1 MTDRVPLLRKLGYGA
16 GDFGFSLFFLTASL
30 YLLYYYTDVLGLSPA
45 TAGWVFGGAL
55 VWDALFDPVMGG
67 IASRTRSRW
76 GRYRPWLLWAAV
88 PLAVSWTLVFL
99 PLGLKGAPL
108 IVLTASTHVLFRTLY
123 AVAYMPYLSL
133 SAAMT
138 RDSAER
144 SSLAAFR
151 MVGQSA
157 AGMIAAFTTLK
168 LVDALGS
175 GRIGFFN
182 VALFYGVF
190 AIGLILLVFLTAR
203 EVDDGGPRVAKP
215 GYAAMFSAV
224 RKNPPF
230 WIICAA
236 LLIGYIANVFF
247 NKSIPYY
254 VKYAMHQPALIGPSL
269 GVFAMTLTFTI
280 PLWTFVMKRVGKRE
294 VFLTGVLIA
303 VTAYV
308 ALWFAPGGKAVWLSL
323 LVLLGVGNGAI
334 YLSTWAMLPDTV
346 EYGEW
351 RTGVRAEGAIFGF
364 VSLAQK
370 TSLGFAA
377 AVLGEVLSAIGYHAN
392 AVQTDATIAGL
403 RFVMLGLPALFAA
416 GAGVIVWFYPITAG
430 SHAQLV
436 IDLCERD
443 EKRAAQT

>member
-1 MTDRVPLLRKLGYGA
+1 MTERVPFYRKLSYGV

-55 VWDALFDPVMGG
+55 VWDAVFDPVMGS

-88 PLAVSWTLVFL
+88 PLAVSWALVFL

-108 IVLTASTHVLFRTLY
+108 IVLTAATHVLFRTLY

-138 RDSAER
+138 RDSNER

-157 AGMIAAFTTLK
+157 AGMIAAFTTLE
-168 LVDALGS
+168 LVDVFGS

-182 VALFYGVF
+182 VAIVYGVI
-190 AIGLILLVFLTAR
+190 AIGLILLVFVTAR
-203 EVDDGGPRVAKP
+203 EVDEARPGSIKP
-215 GYAAMFSAV
+215 GYAAMFRAV
-224 RKNPPF
+224 SNNPPF

-236 LLIGYIANVFF
+236 LLIGYIASVFF

-254 VKYAMHQPALIGPSL
+254 VKYAMLQPDLIGPSL

-280 PLWTFVMKRVGKRE
+280 PVWTFVMKRLGKRE
-294 VFLTGVLIA
+294 VFLTGVVIA
-303 VTAYV
+303 VVAYI
-308 ALWFAPGGKAVWLSL
+308 ALWFAPASTGVWLSL
-323 LVLLGVGNGAI
+323 LILLGIGNGAI

-377 AVLGEVLSAIGYHAN
+377 AVLGEVLSAIGYQAN
-392 AVQTDATIAGL
+392 VVQSDATIAGL
-403 RFVMLGLPALFAA
+403 RFVMLGLPALFAT
-416 GAGVIVWFYPITAG
+416 GAGLIVWFYPITAR
-430 SHAQLV
+430 SHAALV
-436 IDLCERD
+436 ADLDRRE
-443 EKRAAQT
+443 AAASE